1 MKRIA
6 IQYSGQIRNI
16 LDCFNN
22 NYEHLIEK
30 NPEYEVDIFA
40 HFWCTEQDSDDKK
53 NRISNLLNAKTI
65 TFQNQIDFNRT
76 DIVQDPRFS
85 WYTPNMV
92 SMFYGIETVNNFRKT
107 YQVQQKIKYDYVIR
121 IRSDI
126 IFVANCINPID
137 HYEKDFIHLKDYSP
151 YQEHGINFAINDY
164 FAIGSPELMDKYCS
178 VYTNLNK
185 MIDEGAPVNPECL
198 LGYNIK
204 DLPNKRH
211 EFRMWPYR
219 YAIDNL
225 LNIRN
230 MNVG

>member
-40 HFWCTEQDSDDKK
+40 HLWCTDADTNDKK
-53 NRISNLLNAKTI
+53 TRISNLLNAKVLN
-65 TFQNQIDFNRT
+65 FQNQIFFDRP

-85 WYTPNMV
+85 WYTPNMI
-92 SMFYGIETVNNFRKT
+92 SMFYGIEQVNLLRKT
-107 YQVQQKIKYDYVIR
+107 YQFEKNITYDYVIR

-126 IFVANCINPID
+126 IFVADCIKNID
-137 HYEKDFIHLKDYSP
+137 YYQKDFIHLKDYSP
-151 YQEHGINFAINDY
+151 YAEHEINFAINDY
-164 FAIGSPELMDKYCS
+164 FAIGSPELIDKYCS
-178 VYTNLNK
+178 IYSNLNK
-185 MIDEGAPVNPECL
+185 IIAEGAPVNPECL

-204 DLPNKRH
+204 DVPNKRH
-211 EFRMWPYR
+211 DFRMWPYK
-219 YAIDNL
+219 YAIDTL
-225 LNIRN
+225 LNLRN